1 MLTTNANKPDYVFLG
16 LVGALTLFGLI
27 ALSSASSVFSYERF
41 GSSFYLIRHQLLFGL
56 LPGIVAFA
64 FALHMPYGFWRKY
77 ALYILLFTGGLLV
90 LVLIPGIGRQLGG
103 ARSWFTVGS
112 ISFQPSE
119 LVKLSLLVYLAAW
132 AENRHDRLTDFKEGF
147 VPFMTVAGAVA
158 LLILLQ
164 PDVGTFAILG
174 GMVLFL
180 AFVVGIRLHYLGGVC
195 IVGIILLLLLIK
207 IAPYRAAR
215 ITAFAHPEID
225 PQGIGYQINQALLAV
240 GSGGFFGVG
249 FGHSRQKFRYLPE
262 VTGDS
267 IFPIIAEEWGF
278 FVSAGFV
285 ILLIVVLWRMFRIAR
300 DAPDYFSKYLVAGLA
315 GWFGIQSFVNIGSMI
330 GLLPLTGLPLPFV
343 SYGGTA
349 LVVELAAVGVVG
361 SISRH
366 GK

>member
-1 MLTTNANKPDYVFLG
+1 MKQSATTPDYVFLS
-16 LVGALTLFGLI
+16 LVGILVLFGLI

-41 GSSFYLIRHQLLFGL
+41 GSSFYLIRHQLMFGL
-56 LPGIVAFA
+56 LPGVVAFA
-64 FALHMPYGFWRKY
+64 FALYMPYGFWRKY
-77 ALYILLFTGGLLV
+77 ALYILLFTVGLLV

-103 ARSWFTVGS
+103 ARSWFTFAS

-119 LVKLSLLVYLAAW
+119 LVKLSLLIYLAAW
-132 AENRHDRLTDFKEGF
+132 AETRYGRLADFKEGF
-147 VPFMTVAGAVA
+147 VPFMTVAAGVA
-158 LLILLQ
+158 FLIVLQ
-164 PDVGTFAILG
+164 PDVGTFSILG
-174 GMVLFL
+174 GMILFL
-180 AFVVGIRLHYLGGVC
+180 AFVIGIRLPYLGGVC
-195 IVGIILLLLLIK
+195 IVGILLLLLLIK

-215 ITAFAHPEID
+215 ITAFAHPELD
-225 PQGIGYQINQALLAV
+225 PQGVGYQINQALLAV

-262 VTGDS
+262 VTGDA

-285 ILLIVVLWRMFRIAR
+285 IFLIALIWRMFRIAR
-300 DAPDYFSKYLVAGLA
+300 DAPDYFSKYLVAGFA
-315 GWFGIQSFVNIGSMI
+315 GWFGIQSFVNIGSMV

-349 LVVELAAVGVVG
+349 LAVELAAVGIVG

-366 GK
+366 T